1 MVDLTKWSMAHK
13 LESCPA
19 CGGTMKLR
27 DWSDTYTCGQCSH
40 FRQDR
45 QLQDIMEH
53 DDPTKIK
60 ICNCTYCVQERRQIL

>member
-1 MVDLTKWSMAHK
+1 
-13 LESCPA
+13 
-19 CGGTMKLR
+19 MKLR